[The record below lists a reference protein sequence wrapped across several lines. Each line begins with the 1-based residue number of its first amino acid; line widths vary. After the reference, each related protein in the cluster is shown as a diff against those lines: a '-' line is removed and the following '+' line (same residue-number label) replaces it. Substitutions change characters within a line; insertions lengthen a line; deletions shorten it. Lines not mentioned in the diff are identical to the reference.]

1 MHVKSMCC
9 SRKFK
14 EGAQSQKGSAGLRKQ
29 FWIRIQLYRFFLYFL
44 SIIVLLHYSSLTLIT
59 PPPFKLYISV
69 NGWVIWVTFHVFEE
83 HYFKAL
89 SSFIQYRNMCASL
102 VFFLFIGGKAL
113 RRSVN
118 LNFDTKRLYTSVNIC
133 VYINCL
139 CFFKQ

>member
-1 MHVKSMCC
+1 MCC

-89 SSFIQYRNMCASL
+89 SSFIQYRNMCPSL
-102 VFFLFIGGKAL
+102 MVFHNLLEEMHWGDPIEL
-113 RRSVN
+113 RN
-118 LNFDTKRLYTSVNIC
+118 QKIIYKRKH
-133 VYINCL
+133 L
-139 CFFKQ
+139 CIH